1 MVIWRFVTF
10 HSKVF
15 KQDMYNAIQMIY
27 SISKL
32 MSNVLQKECILKIKL
47 RITKINNSI
56 IDIRNIT
63 YESID
68 HISICHILARLE
80 CPSNTDWSSNGD
92 QL

>member
-1 MVIWRFVTF
+1 
-10 HSKVF
+10 
-15 KQDMYNAIQMIY
+15 MYNSIQMIY

-68 HISICHILARLE
+68 HISICHILAGLE
-80 CPSNTDWSSNGD
+80 YPSNTDWSSNGETFD
-92 QL
+92 MI

>member
-1 MVIWRFVTF
+1 
-10 HSKVF
+10 
-15 KQDMYNAIQMIY
+15 
-27 SISKL
+27 

-80 CPSNTDWSSNGD
+80 CHGFCHMGNIGKKSISKTSQEFGQP
-92 QL
+92 QV

>member
-1 MVIWRFVTF
+1 MVPRVIRMLIKAFRVNLKKF
-10 HSKVF
+10 HETPSLKTE
-15 KQDMYNAIQMIY
+15 IPI
-27 SISKL
+27 
-32 MSNVLQKECILKIKL
+32 LQKECILKIKL

-80 CPSNTDWSSNGD
+80 CPSKTDWSSNGD
-92 QL
+92 HL